1 MPDSYDVVLPD
12 VPQAA
17 DVTTPPV
24 PQIVQVGVGG
34 PQGDVG
40 PVGPT
45 GPVGPGVAEGG
56 QTGEL
61 LVKASPADFDTEWTD
76 RPTVARL
83 SFDTVDAPALNQA
96 GDVAWDDLDQALS
109 YRTNGIT
116 VDIAQENLIYVR
128 NPPGNTTIPVGA
140 AVSFAG
146 ASANRVEVAL
156 CQANL
161 PGRGCATAG
170 VALNAIPSPGFGF
183 VSTFGL
189 VRGFNTNNVL
199 TQPGAP
205 LVEGAELFISTTPGV
220 LATFP
225 ATSPARRVTV
235 GYVVTTG
242 VQGAVFVTVRRGLL
256 VQELD
261 NVLADAPT
269 VDDVLQW
276 DGTVWRNVQ
285 PPIGPIGPTGPQGLT
300 GPTGPQG
307 LTGLQGPT
315 GSQGLIGPTGPQ
327 GVKGDTGLQGPTGP
341 QGLTGPIGPTGAQG
355 VKGDTGD
362 VGPIGPTG
370 PQGLTGP
377 IGPTGPQ
384 GVNGDTGD
392 TGPIGPTGPQG
403 LTGPIG
409 PTGPQGLTGPIG
421 PTGPQG
427 LTGPIGPTGPQ
438 GLTGPIGP
446 TGPQGVKGDPGDT
459 GPIGPTG
466 PEGPTGPLGN
476 LSDVDTTGVQPGQV
490 LAWDGEKW
498 VPITL
503 PFIGSA

>member
-17 DVTTPPV
+17 DVTIPPV

-76 RPTVARL
+76 RPSVARL
-83 SFDTVDAPALNQA
+83 SFETNNAPELEQA
-96 GDVAWDDLDQALS
+96 GDLAWDDLDQALS
-109 YRTNGIT
+109 YKTNGIT

-128 NPPGNTTIPVGA
+128 NPAGNTPIPSGA
-140 AVSFAG
+140 VVAFAG

-156 CQANL
+156 CRADE

-170 VALNAIPSPGFGF
+170 VALGPIPSPGFGF

-242 VQGAVFVTVRRGLL
+242 VQGAVFVTVRRGLT
-256 VQELD
+256 VRELD

-315 GSQGLIGPTGPQ
+315 GSQGPIGPTGPQ

-341 QGLTGPIGPTGAQG
+341 QGLTGPIGPTGPQGLTGATGPQG

-377 IGPTGPQ
+377 TGPQ
-384 GVNGDTGD
+384 GVKGD

-409 PTGPQGLTGPIG
+409 PTGPQGIQG

-427 LTGPIGPTGPQ
+427 LT
-438 GLTGPIGP
+438 GP
-446 TGPQGVKGDPGDT
+446 TGPQGVKGDPGDP

-503 PFIGSA
+503 PFIGSP